1 MGENVHGGHRQ
12 RLKDRFLQH
21 GAEGFEKHQLLELL
35 LFFGIPQK
43 DTNPIAHKLLD
54 RFGSIGGGLGA
65 SVDDLCTVD
74 GVSTHTA
81 TLIKLLPAIW
91 NVAACEV
98 DTSKRYDNVNKIG
111 ELLVKRYAAV
121 KVETILLVLL
131 DDYWHILDIVNLNEG
146 SAGKVT
152 LDTRKLVETT
162 IRKNATK
169 ALLAHNHPNGNI
181 VPSSDDLI
189 TTEKVAEAFKTIHVD
204 FIEHL
209 LVAGNR
215 FEPLLAKTEGAFWR
229 EDY

>member
-1 MGENVHGGHRQ
+1 MGENIHGGHRQ

-43 DTNPIAHKLLD
+43 DTNPIAHRLLD
-54 RFGSIGGGLGA
+54 RFGSIGGVLNA
-65 SVDDLCTVD
+65 TVDDLCSVD

-91 NVAACEV
+91 DVAASEV

-111 ELLVKRYAAV
+111 ELLVRRYAAV

-131 DDYWHILDIVNLNEG
+131 DDYWHILDIVTLNEG

-152 LDTRKLVETT
+152 LDTRKLIETT

-181 VPSSDDLI
+181 IPSAEDLV

-209 LVAGNR
+209 LVAGNK
-215 FEPLLAKTEGAFWR
+215 FEALLSKTEGVFWH
-229 EDY
+229 DNF